1 MYHVPNKHV
10 RRERYQSPTPA
21 EEAAS
26 IVGQRAQ
33 WFTVIDAAKGYHQCF
48 LAEESRLL
56 TTFTTPFG
64 RYAFKY
70 APYGVA
76 SISEHYNRRM
86 DEALQVMSEYYRK
99 VVNVVIFSSML
110 EEHVQ
115 HVRELLSRCEERG
128 ISLNLGKLQLAQRSV
143 KFAGFIVSN

>member
-1 MYHVPNKHV
+1 MDLSRLNKHV

-21 EEAAS
+21 EEVAP
-26 IVGQRAQ
+26 IVGKRAQ
-33 WFTVIDAAKGYHQCF
+33 WFTVVDAAKGYHQCV

-64 RYAFKY
+64 RYAFKR

-86 DEALQVMSEYYRK
+86 DEALQGMSENYRK
-99 VVNVVIFSSML
+99 VVVDDVVIFSSTL
-110 EEHVQ
+110 EDTSNMFESSCHS
-115 HVRELLSRCEERG
+115 VRSEESPSTCRSFSWLS
-128 ISLNLGKLQLAQRSV
+128 AP
-143 KFAGFIVSN
+143 